1 MRNKVCAGSFLGVA
15 GSLAAILIAASPF
28 AATPAAAKGETVA
41 ATGYAAG
48 TIVIKTGERR
58 LYYYLGDGH
67 AIRYPVGVGK
77 AGQQWAG
84 TSYISGKYRNPD
96 WSPPASIRGDYSRLP
111 AVVPGGSPQNPMGV
125 AAMTL
130 AGTEYAIHGT
140 NSPGSIGGFVS
151 HGCIRMYNPDIT
163 ELFNRTSYYATVVVI
178 H

>member
-1 MRNKVCAGSFLGVA
+1 MQNTTHE
-15 GSLAAILIAASPF
+15 GSLLGAAGALAVILTAVAPL
-28 AATPAAAKGETVA
+28 ATTPAAARETVA
-41 ATGYAAG
+41 ANGYAAG

-58 LYYYLGDGH
+58 LYYYVDSGH

-96 WSPPASIRGDYSRLP
+96 WSAPASIRRDYTKLP

-140 NSPGSIGGFVS
+140 NNPGSIGGYVS
-151 HGCIRMYNPDIT
+151 HGCIRMYNADIT
-163 ELFNRTSYYATVVVI
+163 DLFARASYGTQVVVTR
-178 H
+178 